1 MAFSNRDRVQRG
13 LDALREALIPFVER
27 SLRTRL
33 GNAVAALRRAVGEG
47 AAAGLRPV
55 ERGLAVAADAA
66 ENAPIWDAARL
77 QDRRGDVDEV
87 PVLPADLALRPDTVT
102 R

>member
-33 GNAVAALRRAVGEG
+33 GN
-47 AAAGLRPV
+47 
-55 ERGLAVAADAA
+55 AVAADAA